1 MASVEIKSGS
11 SYVKQTVGLNKLP
24 QQSYC
29 LLTFGT
35 FGGENYT
42 LFTLVATHFRS
53 RETHLRGNVSLHL
66 VCMLFH

>member
-42 LFTLVATHFRS
+42 LMANIDMIPASNVRY
-53 RETHLRGNVSLHL
+53 RLRFEIST
-66 VCMLFH
+66 